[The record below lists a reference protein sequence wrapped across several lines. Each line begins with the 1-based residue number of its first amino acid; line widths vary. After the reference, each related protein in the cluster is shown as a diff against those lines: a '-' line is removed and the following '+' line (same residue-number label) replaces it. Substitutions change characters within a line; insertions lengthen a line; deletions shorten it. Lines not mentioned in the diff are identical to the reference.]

1 MINIHV
7 QFNIEGIEVCVFDGL
22 DLDPILE
29 FEFISIFTKIKYLF
43 IYIVMVKVQ
52 TNNIRC
58 MIALSLGQKIDVQ
71 AD

>member
-1 MINIHV
+1 MINIHF

-43 IYIVMVKVQ
+43 IYIVMVKV
-52 TNNIRC
+52 
-58 MIALSLGQKIDVQ
+58 
-71 AD
+71 